1 MGTPGYAP
9 RLLTKKQAA
18 AEFGIC
24 YRTIERWYNI
34 GYINRIRI
42 GGRIFFSYAEILR
55 IRDQSMDGYVH
66 AGILQQ
72 QARTVDEIRGRYD
85 NRIGERR

>member
-1 MGTPGYAP
+1 METGNGI

-24 YRTIERWYNI
+24 YRTIERWYNC

-42 GGRIFFSYAEILR
+42 GGRIFFSWAEILR
-55 IRDQSMDGYVH
+55 IRDQSLDGYIH
-66 AGILQQ
+66 AGVLQQ

-85 NRIGERR
+85 NRFSGRR